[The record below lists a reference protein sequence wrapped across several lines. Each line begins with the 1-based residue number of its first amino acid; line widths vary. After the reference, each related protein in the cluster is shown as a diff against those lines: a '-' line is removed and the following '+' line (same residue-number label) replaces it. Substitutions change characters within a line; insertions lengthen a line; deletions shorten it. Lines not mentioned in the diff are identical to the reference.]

1 MRIARSGIL
10 VLLALPVGIA
20 SAQQQQQPPQQQA
33 DSIADAARRSRELKK
48 DQAKP
53 AKVWDND
60 TMPKT
65 PGAVSVV
72 GQSAP
77 TSDDSG
83 NQAAANA
90 QGASGTPDAGAAKA
104 GEKSGKDVKALLA
117 SLAAA
122 KDRLQI
128 EKTELDILQ
137 RKYDLDSQ
145 MYYGKPNYVAD
156 RDGAASLA
164 SEKSDLDAKQQE
176 VDAAQKKVDQLEAEL
191 RDSGASS
198 DTTSTKTN

>member
-1 MRIARSGIL
+1 MRIACSGLL

-48 DQAKP
+48 DQVKP

-90 QGASGTPDAGAAKA
+90 QGASGTADAGAAKA

-117 SLAAA
+117 SLAVA
-122 KDRLQI
+122 KDRLQV
-128 EKTELDILQ
+128 EK
-137 RKYDLDSQ
+137 R
-145 MYYGKPNYVAD
+145 
-156 RDGAASLA
+156 
-164 SEKSDLDAKQQE
+164 
-176 VDAAQKKVDQLEAEL
+176 
-191 RDSGASS
+191 
-198 DTTSTKTN
+198 

>member
-1 MRIARSGIL
+1 MRIACSGLL

-83 NQAAANA
+83 NQAAASA
-90 QGASGTPDAGAAKA
+90 QGAIGTPDAGVAKA
-104 GEKSGKDVKALLA
+104 GEKSGNDVKALLA